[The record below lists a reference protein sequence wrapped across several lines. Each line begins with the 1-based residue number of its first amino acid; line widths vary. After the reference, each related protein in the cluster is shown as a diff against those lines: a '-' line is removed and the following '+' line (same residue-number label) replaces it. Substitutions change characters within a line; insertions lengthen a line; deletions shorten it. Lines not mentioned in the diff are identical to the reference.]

1 MFKKILALFLFSQL
15 VQAYSCFRLNKI
27 ATDFAASNGG
37 VRPVV
42 LPPNK
47 PIDHL
52 LVTYGTRADIDQN
65 KATASYISI

>member
-15 VQAYSCFRLNKI
+15 IQAYSCFRLNKI
-27 ATDFAASNGG
+27 ATDFAAQNGG

-47 PIDHL
+47 GVDRFL
-52 LVTYGTRADIDQN
+52 LTYGTSADIDQN